1 MLFVHAF
8 HMCVLSLCMPFFPLY
23 KCVDNVSV
31 NCMKRLFVVVAA
43 FVEVV
48 VWHFFVCLFVCF
60 FLSKCAVAN
69 RKSI

>member
-8 HMCVLSLCMPFFPLY
+8 LMCVLSLCMPFFPLY

-31 NCMKRLFVVVAA
+31 NNCTKRLFVVVAA

-48 VWHFFVCLFVCF
+48 VWHLFVCLFVSF
-60 FLSKCAVAN
+60 FPNVLS
-69 RKSI
+69 